1 MAEEGA
7 VVDSHYIIMKAIN
20 LYLGKLGVTQ
30 YGGSD
35 RKYNPTFLG
44 P

>member
-20 LYLGKLGVTQ
+20 LYLGKLGETQ